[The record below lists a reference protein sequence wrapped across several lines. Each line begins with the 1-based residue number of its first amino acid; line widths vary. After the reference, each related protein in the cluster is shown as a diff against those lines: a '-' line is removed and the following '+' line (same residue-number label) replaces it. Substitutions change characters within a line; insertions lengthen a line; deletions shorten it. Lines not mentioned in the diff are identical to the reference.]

1 MVPGMRQE
9 RRVTGSTSYANSR
22 RLAPRNHPADST
34 DQFTPLRAPVCFVTL
49 VTFNE
54 YLMFKHNNSEVWT
67 NCGDEECSIDAF
79 CVFPYS
85 C

>member
-1 MVPGMRQE
+1 
-9 RRVTGSTSYANSR
+9 VT
-22 RLAPRNHPADST
+22 
-34 DQFTPLRAPVCFVTL
+34 F

-67 NCGDEECSIDAF
+67 NCGDEECSTDAF

>member
-1 MVPGMRQE
+1 MPNPP
-9 RRVTGSTSYANSR
+9 SC
-22 RLAPRNHPADST
+22 PAESSGRFYNR
-34 DQFTPLRAPVCFVTL
+34 FTPFRRPLCFVTL

-54 YLMFKHNNSEVWT
+54 YLMFKHNNSEVRT

-79 CVFPYS
+79 CVFPYW